1 MPRGPRLTAEERE
14 TRRVEMQRKQLDL
27 NHQLDLTKDFIMPK
41 RWEELSKI
49 AVRRIQENQYG
60 DVEGVEEEEDEDGS
74 VNYDGLKKR
83 KNESDDD
90 SDDSDD
96 SGDSDDSDDDG
107 VEEDANGMVKKKDG
121 KKKDKKK
128 KDKKNKKLRKV

>member
-60 DVEGVEEEEDEDGS
+60 DVEGVEEEEEDGS